1 MNKVSDEWYTM
12 SSLSHSTVMKPH
24 KTVTIADPPVS
35 SNDETKNNNNHH
47 NVIHL
52 ESFIYKGK
60 KIRAIVNTCSI
71 EIEYESSPNSK
82 YSIDN

>member
-1 MNKVSDEWYTM
+1 M
-12 SSLSHSTVMKPH
+12 SLKPQKTVMKPH

-35 SNDETKNNNNHH
+35 NNDENKINNNHQ

-52 ESFIYKGK
+52 ESFIYRGK

-71 EIEYESSPNSK
+71 QIEYESSPNSK
-82 YSIDN
+82 CSIDN

>member
-1 MNKVSDEWYTM
+1 MNKVIDDWYTM

-24 KTVTIADPPVS
+24 KTVTIADPPVTN
-35 SNDETKNNNNHH
+35 NDENKTNNNHD
-47 NVIHL
+47 NVIDL

-60 KIRAIVNTCSI
+60 KVRAIVNTCSI

-82 YSIDN
+82 CSIDN